1 VNGPRVADPGRR
13 RGGDHGRVKT
23 AALVIVCVLLSGFT
37 TPASAETVARIDY
50 GAPVNLRS
58 GPGTQ
63 YALTGRAADGAVVTI
78 VCGARTQAVAG
89 KRGTS
94 VVWDRLGD
102 GQWVADA
109 YVLGGAAEPCPSR
122 AVTAD
127 VDDYPYRATPDVVD
141 RWAMY
146 SGQCT
151 SWVAWRMEQV
161 NGYFHN
167 NMWREGVAGH
177 WGNADKWDDNA
188 RSLGYVVDRTPVVG
202 AIAQWEPDD
211 RGAAK
216 LGHVAYIAAVDGE
229 NVTVQEYNW
238 SVPLGYDTRTVSMGR
253 ISNVIHL

>member
-1 VNGPRVADPGRR
+1 MA
-13 RGGDHGRVKT
+13 
-23 AALVIVCVLLSGFT
+23 AALFLGLT
-37 TPASAETVARIDY
+37 TPAYAETVARIDY
-50 GAPVNLRS
+50 GGPVNLRS

-63 YALTGRAADGAVVTI
+63 YALTAKVADGTVVEI
-78 VCGARTQAVAG
+78 VCSARTQSVAG

-94 VVWDRLGD
+94 VVWDRLTD
-102 GQWVADA
+102 GQWVPDA
-109 YVLGGAAEPCPSR
+109 YVLGGAEEPCPTNT
-122 AVTAD
+122 VTAD
-127 VDDYPYRATPDVVD
+127 VDDYPYRATPNIVD

-161 NGYFHN
+161 NGFFHN
-167 NMWREGVAGH
+167 NMWHDGVAGH

-188 RSLGYVVDRTPVVG
+188 RLLGYVVDRTPVAG

-229 NVTVQEYNW
+229 NVTVQEYNCA
-238 SVPLGYDTRTVSMGR
+238 VPLGYDSRTVPMSR